1 MGILSNLNARLAST
15 STVLIVCLYL
25 HHLRLFLPRIT
36 SNFNRIQ
43 KNNNIV
49 LQAPPSETAI
59 GFEINLPRILCLS
72 PILPKEQI
80 EPTPMV

>member
-1 MGILSNLNARLAST
+1 M
-15 STVLIVCLYL
+15 CLYL
-25 HHLRLFLPRIT
+25 LYLRLFPPRIT
-36 SNFNRIQ
+36 SNYLVSNFNRIQ

-49 LQAPPSETAI
+49 LQAPPSESAI